1 MTRLYKVTGNIRGEC
16 GHNHRSVRRAAIC
29 RNRDFVG
36 CARQG
41 GYSDRSKL
49 EVSEGGV
56 IVEPTAAELEQ
67 FEQVLYSLTY
77 GGAR

>member
-41 GYSDRSKL
+41 GVFGSFKIRS
-49 EVSEGGV
+49 VRGRRNRRAHRRG
-56 IVEPTAAELEQ
+56 I
-67 FEQVLYSLTY
+67 
-77 GGAR
+77 GAI